1 MRSIRPA
8 VLLIALA
15 VPAFAGAQ
23 APASRPDFSGTWVMD
38 REKSPGPMI
47 PEAMSYTIQQR
58 GDTVRI
64 KRYSKTMQGENT
76 SDLVYGL
83 DGKPWK
89 NTATQ
94 GGMAVDVSSVLTW
107 EGATLV
113 ITSTL
118 LANGQEIH
126 QVEKWTLG
134 ADGMSLTSNRTVE
147 AMGQS
152 FAATMVFNKSQ

>member
-8 VLLIALA
+8 VLIMAALA

-23 APASRPDFSGTWVMD
+23 APASRPDFSGAWVLD
-38 REKSPGPMI
+38 REKSPGPML

-58 GDTVRI
+58 ADTVRI
-64 KRYSKTMQGENT
+64 KRYSKTMQGEIT
-76 SDLVYGL
+76 SELVYGL

-89 NTATQ
+89 NTTTQ
-94 GGMAVDVSSVLTW
+94 GGMAVAVSSILTW
-107 EGATLV
+107 EGSTLV
-113 ITSTL
+113 ITSAL

-134 ADGMSLTSNRTVE
+134 ADERN
-147 AMGQS
+147 
-152 FAATMVFNKSQ
+152 